1 MSLERIG
8 FFVDG
13 SNWYHACVATGLHRL
28 SRLNFARVF
37 ATLAGPR
44 AWVFARYYVGRVT
57 RAGGHQRALNQER
70 FLDTLRAQDRR
81 ISVHL
86 GRIEARPVVNEA
98 AIELKRYLSSL
109 RVRIAPAVY
118 RELLRIA
125 ETYDRSVVMVE
136 KAVDVQIAVD
146 IVTLAERDAFDIAIL
161 LSADGDLT
169 PAVAAARENGKRV
182 IVASPARSAQLA
194 SAADRYLHL
203 RRAWFNGLFD

>member
-13 SNWYHACVATGLHRL
+13 SNWYHACVAIGLRGL
-28 SRLNFARVF
+28 SRLNFPRMF
-37 ATLAGPR
+37 AALAGR
-44 AWVFARYYVGRVT
+44 SAWTFARYYVGRVT
-57 RAGGHQRALNQER
+57 RSGGHQRALNQEC
-70 FLDTLRAQDRR
+70 FLDALRAQDPR

-86 GRIEARPVVNEA
+86 GRIESRPVVNEA

-109 RVRIAPAVY
+109 RVRIAPSVY
-118 RELLRIA
+118 RDLLRIA
-125 ETYDRSVVMVE
+125 EAHDRSVVMVE

-146 IVTLAERDAFDIAIL
+146 IVTLAERDAYDTAFL

-169 PAVAAARENGKRV
+169 PAVAAAKEDGRRV

-203 RRAWFNGLFD
+203 RRAWFTGLFD